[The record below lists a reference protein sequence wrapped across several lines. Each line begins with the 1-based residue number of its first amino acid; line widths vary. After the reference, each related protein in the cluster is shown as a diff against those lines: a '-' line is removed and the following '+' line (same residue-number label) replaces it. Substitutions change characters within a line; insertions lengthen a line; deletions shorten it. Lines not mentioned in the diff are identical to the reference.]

1 MNTTARILNIL
12 IRITGG
18 ATALLGLLFW
28 FAHVPAVIPVH
39 MVLGVTLTLALL
51 ALAIVAARG
60 GAPLPLVTIAIVWAV
75 GVPALGMTQ
84 VRLLPGSLHWIIRV
98 LHLAVGF
105 AAIRL
110 GGMLTSRMASS
121 TPVDT
126 AGPPSNLLKRL
137 RIFAPLALLIV
148 AGAFGVHAYAGGRRP
163 LGLILSGSIEAR
175 DVQVGSL
182 VGGRVTLVQVDEG
195 ATVIAGQPLVTL
207 EPDLLDLQIGQQ
219 RGTRNQARARLAL
232 AIAGPRAEEKERARV
247 DWQNAE
253 ADRRRLGDLLAD
265 HAVAQ
270 RDYDNAAAAAAIKLA
285 QLEELE
291 RGTRPEDLAS
301 ARAAVAEADARL
313 AYLERQRQETVVTA
327 PAAGVVQSLDLRPGD
342 LVAPNQPM
350 LTLLET
356 GQLWVRVYVPEP
368 ELGRVHIGQGAALS
382 VDTFKDR
389 SFSGKVVEIRE
400 RGEYTPRNIETV
412 DQRSDLVFGV
422 KIAIAPTP
430 ELKPGMAARV
440 TLEP

>member
-1 MNTTARILNIL
+1 MNTTARILNLL

-28 FAHVPAVIPVH
+28 VAHLPAVIPVH
-39 MVLGVTLTLALL
+39 IVLGVTLTLALF

-60 GAPLPLVTIAIVWAV
+60 GAPVPLVTIAIVWAL
-75 GVPALGMTQ
+75 GVPALGMSQ

-98 LHLAVGF
+98 VHVLVGF
-105 AAIRL
+105 VAIRL
-110 GGMLTSRMASS
+110 GGMLHARMASG
-121 TPVDT
+121 TMVE
-126 AGPPSNLLKRL
+126 AAAPPSNLLKRL

-148 AGAFGVHAYAGGRRP
+148 VGAFGVHAYTGGRRP
-163 LGLILSGSIEAR
+163 VGLILSGSIEAR

-182 VGGRVTLVQVDEG
+182 VGGRVTSVQIDEG
-195 ATVIAGQPLVTL
+195 ATVSAGQPLVTL

-219 RGTRNQARARLAL
+219 QGTRDQARARLAL

-253 ADRRRLGDLLAD
+253 ADRRRLEDLLTD
-265 HAVAQ
+265 HAVAR
-270 RDYDNAAAAAAIKLA
+270 RDYDNAAAAAAMKLA
-285 QLEELE
+285 QLQELE
-291 RGTRPEDLAS
+291 RGTRPEDLAA
-301 ARAAVAEADARL
+301 ARAALAEADARL

-327 PAAGVVQSLDLRPGD
+327 PADGVVQSLDLRPGD
-342 LVAPNQPM
+342 LVAPNQPV

-368 ELGRVHIGQGAALS
+368 ELGLVHVGQTASLS

-389 SFSGKVVEIRE
+389 SFPAKVVEIRE
-400 RGEYTPRNIETV
+400 HGEYTPRNIETV

-422 KIAIAPTP
+422 KVAIAPTP